1 MGGGPLASFCSVY
14 ICMLIR
20 YYVSLDDVTAN
31 GLRQRK
37 PQEEGD
43 IDLILQHHRQM
54 HEKLAEELLHHTLNL
69 KDFAYN
75 SSAIVKKDIEVLYLL
90 FISGG

>member
-1 MGGGPLASFCSVY
+1 MFEPLKFYCIQKCSTFPDS
-14 ICMLIR
+14 
-20 YYVSLDDVTAN
+20 VSGD

-37 PQEEGD
+37 PQEEED

-54 HEKLAEELLHHTLNL
+54 HEKLAEELLHHTHNL

-75 SSAIVKKDIEVLYLL
+75 SSAIVKKDIEVWLSY
-90 FISGG
+90 

>member
-1 MGGGPLASFCSVY
+1 MV
-14 ICMLIR
+14 
-20 YYVSLDDVTAN
+20 DDGTAN

-75 SSAIVKKDIEVLYLL
+75 SSGIVKKDIEVIAVKNWKVDTFKTPLKH
-90 FISGG
+90 S